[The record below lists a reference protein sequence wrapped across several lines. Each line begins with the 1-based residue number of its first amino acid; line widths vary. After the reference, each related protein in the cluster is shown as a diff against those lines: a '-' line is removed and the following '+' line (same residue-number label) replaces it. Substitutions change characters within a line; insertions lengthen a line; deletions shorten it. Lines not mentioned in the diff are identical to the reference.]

1 MTNPQTPPRV
11 TSADFAR
18 LTNNQRMC
26 LSYYAVGGALSGP
39 VLWDQRTLDSLV
51 RRGMLERV
59 DRKMGGGL
67 TIHDYEMPIAAH
79 IAWCEWCD
87 EQITDEV

>member
-1 MTNPQTPPRV
+1 
-11 TSADFAR
+11 
-18 LTNNQRMC
+18 
-26 LSYYAVGGALSGP
+26 
-39 VLWDQRTLDSLV
+39 
-51 RRGMLERV
+51 MLRRV

-87 EQITDEV
+87 ETLEEETSDEDLSDD